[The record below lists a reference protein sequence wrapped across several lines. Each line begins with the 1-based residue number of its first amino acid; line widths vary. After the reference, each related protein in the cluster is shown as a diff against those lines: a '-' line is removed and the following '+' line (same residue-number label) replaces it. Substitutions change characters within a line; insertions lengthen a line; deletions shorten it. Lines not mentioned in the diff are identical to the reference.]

1 MTKSLYDIDY
11 IEQELAELRNHLNQ
25 TFKIVDG
32 LAKIQTQFEDFGQ
45 RYQQLDV
52 IANQEEIAE
61 LQAHFNARCAQLEKL
76 IESKWIEIKKE
87 IFNFQNELSN
97 TDFNINAEVIKQ
109 VSELK
114 EEVEENLKAFQVPL
128 NEIEDKLR
136 TELQTSINQLSE
148 AGFNNQNLEKQE
160 SLEHQLQTAK
170 SFLKDLER
178 QVQKLERQ
186 LRNLEKQLRVMSKW
200 VIIAVLTTVVSLTL
214 ALGLAVLNLKI
225 L

>member
-1 MTKSLYDIDY
+1 MPKSLYDLDY
-11 IEQELAELRNHLNQ
+11 IEQELAELRNQLNQ
-25 TFKIVDG
+25 TFKVVDG

-52 IANQEEIAE
+52 IGNQEEIAE

-87 IFNFQNELSN
+87 IFNLKNELSN

-109 VSELK
+109 VNELK
-114 EEVEENLKAFQVPL
+114 EEVEDFKVFQAPL
-128 NEIEDKLR
+128 NKIEDKLR
-136 TELQTSINQLSE
+136 TELQTSIDQLS
-148 AGFNNQNLEKQE
+148 ADGFNHQNLEKQE
-160 SLEHQLQTAK
+160 SLEYQLQTAK

-186 LRNLEKQLRVMSKW
+186 LRSLEKQLRVMSKW
-200 VIIAVLTTVVSLTL
+200 VIVAVLTTVISLSL
-214 ALGLAVLNLKI
+214 ALGLAAIKI
-225 L
+225 F

>member
-1 MTKSLYDIDY
+1 MPKSLYDLDY
-11 IEQELAELRNHLNQ
+11 IEQELAELRNQLNQ
-25 TFKIVDG
+25 TFKVVDS
-32 LAKIQTQFEDFGQ
+32 LAKIQTQFEEFGQ

-87 IFNFQNELSN
+87 IFNLKNELSN
-97 TDFNINAEVIKQ
+97 TDFNISSEVIKL
-109 VSELK
+109 VNELK
-114 EEVEENLKAFQVPL
+114 EEVEEFKVFQAPL

-136 TELQTSINQLSE
+136 TELQTSIDQLS
-148 AGFNNQNLEKQE
+148 ADGLNNQNLEKQE
-160 SLEHQLQTAK
+160 SLEYQLQTAK

-186 LRNLEKQLRVMSKW
+186 LRSLEKQLRVMSKW
-200 VIIAVLTTVVSLTL
+200 VIIAVLTTVISLSL
-214 ALGLAVLNLKI
+214 ALGLAAIKI
-225 L
+225 F

>member
-1 MTKSLYDIDY
+1 MPKSLYDIDY
-11 IEQELAELRNHLNQ
+11 IEQELAELRNQLNQ
-25 TFKIVDG
+25 TFKVVDG
-32 LAKIQTQFEDFGQ
+32 LAKIQTHFEDFGQ

-87 IFNFQNELSN
+87 IFNLKNELSN
-97 TDFNINAEVIKQ
+97 TDFNISAEVIKQ
-109 VSELK
+109 VNELK
-114 EEVEENLKAFQVPL
+114 EEVEDFKALQAPL

-136 TELQTSINQLSE
+136 IELQTSIDQLSA
-148 AGFNNQNLEKQE
+148 AGLNNQNLEKQE

-186 LRNLEKQLRVMSKW
+186 LRSLEKQLRVMSKW
-200 VIIAVLTTVVSLTL
+200 VIIAVVTTVVSLSL
-214 ALGLAVLNLKI
+214 ALGLAAIRI

>member
-1 MTKSLYDIDY
+1 MPKSLYDLDY
-11 IEQELAELRNHLNQ
+11 IEQELAELRNQLNQ
-25 TFKIVDG
+25 TFKVVDG

-87 IFNFQNELSN
+87 IYNLKNELSN
-97 TDFNINAEVIKQ
+97 TDFNISAEVIKQ
-109 VSELK
+109 VNELK
-114 EEVEENLKAFQVPL
+114 EEVEDLKVFQAPL

-136 TELQTSINQLSE
+136 TELQTSIDQLS
-148 AGFNNQNLEKQE
+148 ADGFNHQNLEKQE

-186 LRNLEKQLRVMSKW
+186 LRSLEKQLRVMSKW
-200 VIIAVLTTVVSLTL
+200 VIIAVVTTVVSLSL
-214 ALGLAVLNLKI
+214 ALGLAAIKI
-225 L
+225 F

>member
-1 MTKSLYDIDY
+1 MPKSLYDIDY
-11 IEQELAELRNHLNQ
+11 IEQELAELRNQLNQ
-25 TFKIVDG
+25 TFKVVDG

-87 IFNFQNELSN
+87 ISNLKNELSN
-97 TDFNINAEVIKQ
+97 TDFNISAEVIKQ
-109 VSELK
+109 VNELK
-114 EEVEENLKAFQVPL
+114 EEVEDFKAFQAPL

-136 TELQTSINQLSE
+136 TELQTSIEQLSA
-148 AGFNNQNLEKQE
+148 AGLNNQNLEKQE

-170 SFLKDLER
+170 SFLKELER

-186 LRNLEKQLRVMSKW
+186 LRSLEKQLRVMSKW
-200 VIIAVLTTVVSLTL
+200 VIIAVVTTVVSLSL
-214 ALGLAVLNLKI
+214 ALGLAAIRI

>member
-1 MTKSLYDIDY
+1 MPKSLYDIDY
-11 IEQELAELRNHLNQ
+11 IEQELAELRNQLNQ
-25 TFKIVDG
+25 TFKVVDG

-61 LQAHFNARCAQLEKL
+61 LKAHFNARCAQLEKL

-87 IFNFQNELSN
+87 ISNLNNELSN
-97 TDFNINAEVIKQ
+97 TDFTINAEVIKL
-109 VSELK
+109 VNELK
-114 EEVEENLKAFQVPL
+114 EEIEEFKALQAPL

-136 TELQTSINQLSE
+136 TELQTSIDQLSV
-148 AGFNNQNLEKQE
+148 AGLNDQNLEKQE
-160 SLEHQLQTAK
+160 ILEHQLQTAK

-186 LRNLEKQLRVMSKW
+186 QRSLEKQLRVMSKW
-200 VIIAVLTTVVSLTL
+200 VVIAVITTVVSLSL
-214 ALGLAVLNLKI
+214 ALGVAAIRI

>member
-1 MTKSLYDIDY
+1 MAKSLYDIDY

-45 RYQQLDV
+45 KYQQLDV

-61 LQAHFNARCAQLEKL
+61 LQSHFNARCAQLEKL
-76 IESKWIEIKKE
+76 VESKWIEIKKE
-87 IFNFQNELSN
+87 IFNIQNELDN
-97 TDFNINAEVIKQ
+97 PDFNHNAEVIKL
-109 VSELK
+109 VSGLK
-114 EEVEENLKAFQVPL
+114 EEVEESLKSFQAPL

-136 TELQTSINQLSE
+136 TELQTSIDQLSTS
-148 AGFNNQNLEKQE
+148 GFNQQNLEKQE
-160 SLEHQLQTAK
+160 SIEHQLQITK

-186 LRNLEKQLRVMSKW
+186 QRNLEKQLRVMSKW
-200 VIIAVLTTVVSLTL
+200 VIIAVLTTVVSLSL
-214 ALGLAVLNLKI
+214 ALGLAALNLRI

>member
-1 MTKSLYDIDY
+1 MAKSLYDIDY
-11 IEQELAELRNHLNQ
+11 IEQELAELRNQLNQ

-52 IANQEEIAE
+52 TANQEEIAE
-61 LQAHFNARCAQLEKL
+61 LQSHFNARCAQLEKL

-87 IFNFQNELSN
+87 VFNLKNELSN
-97 TDFNINAEVIKQ
+97 TDFNISVEVIKL
-109 VSELK
+109 VNELK
-114 EEVEENLKAFQVPL
+114 EEVEEFKTFQAPL

-136 TELQTSINQLSE
+136 TELQTSIDQLS
-148 AGFNNQNLEKQE
+148 ADGFNQQNLEKQE
-160 SLEHQLQTAK
+160 SIEYQLQTAK

-200 VIIAVLTTVVSLTL
+200 VIIAVVTTVVSLSL
-214 ALGLAVLNLKI
+214 ALGLAAIKI
-225 L
+225 F

>member
-1 MTKSLYDIDY
+1 MPKSLYDLDY
-11 IEQELAELRNHLNQ
+11 IEQELAELRNQLKQ
-25 TFKIVDG
+25 TFKVVDG

-61 LQAHFNARCAQLEKL
+61 LQSHFNARCAQLEKL

-87 IFNFQNELSN
+87 VSNLKNELSN
-97 TDFNINAEVIKQ
+97 TDFNISAEVIKL
-109 VSELK
+109 VNELK
-114 EEVEENLKAFQVPL
+114 EEVEEFKAFQAPL

-136 TELQTSINQLSE
+136 TELQNSIDQLS
-148 AGFNNQNLEKQE
+148 ADGFNHQNLEKQE
-160 SLEHQLQTAK
+160 NLEYQLQTAK

-200 VIIAVLTTVVSLTL
+200 VIIAVLTTVVSLAL
-214 ALGLAVLNLKI
+214 ALSLAALNLKI

>member
-1 MTKSLYDIDY
+1 MPKSLYDIDY
-11 IEQELAELRNHLNQ
+11 IEQELAELRNQLIQ
-25 TFKIVDG
+25 TFKVVDG

-87 IFNFQNELSN
+87 IFNFKNELSN
-97 TDFNINAEVIKQ
+97 TDFNISAEVIKQ
-109 VSELK
+109 VNELK
-114 EEVEENLKAFQVPL
+114 EEVEDLKAFQAPL

-136 TELQTSINQLSE
+136 TELQTSIDLSA
-148 AGFNNQNLEKQE
+148 AGFNNQNLAKQE

-200 VIIAVLTTVVSLTL
+200 VIIAVVTTVVSLTL
-214 ALGLAVLNLKI
+214 ALSLTALNLKI

>member
-1 MTKSLYDIDY
+1 MPKSLYDLDY
-11 IEQELAELRNHLNQ
+11 IEQELAELRNQLNQ
-25 TFKIVDG
+25 TFKVVDG
-32 LAKIQTQFEDFGQ
+32 LAKIQTQFEDFEQ

-87 IFNFQNELSN
+87 ISNLKNELSN
-97 TDFNINAEVIKQ
+97 TDFNISAEVIKL
-109 VSELK
+109 VNELK
-114 EEVEENLKAFQVPL
+114 EEVEAFKAFQAPL

-136 TELQTSINQLSE
+136 TELQTSIDQLS
-148 AGFNNQNLEKQE
+148 ADGFNHQNLEKQE

-186 LRNLEKQLRVMSKW
+186 LRSLEKQLRVMSKW
-200 VIIAVLTTVVSLTL
+200 VIIAVLTTVISLSL
-214 ALGLAVLNLKI
+214 ALGLAAIKI
-225 L
+225 F

>member
-1 MTKSLYDIDY
+1 MPKSLYDIDY
-11 IEQELAELRNHLNQ
+11 IEQELAELRNQLNQ
-25 TFKIVDG
+25 TFKVVDG

-45 RYQQLDV
+45 TYQQLDV
-52 IANQEEIAE
+52 IDNQEEIAE

-87 IFNFQNELSN
+87 IFNLKNELSN

-109 VSELK
+109 VNELK
-114 EEVEENLKAFQVPL
+114 EEVEDFKAFQAPL

-136 TELQTSINQLSE
+136 TELQTSIDQISE
-148 AGFNNQNLEKQE
+148 AGFNNKNLEKQE

-200 VIIAVLTTVVSLTL
+200 VIIAVLTTVISLSL
-214 ALGLAVLNLKI
+214 ALGLAAIKI

>member
-1 MTKSLYDIDY
+1 MPKSLYDIDY
-11 IEQELAELRNHLNQ
+11 IEQELAELRNQLNQ
-25 TFKIVDG
+25 TFKVVDS

-45 RYQQLDV
+45 RYQQLDG

-87 IFNFQNELSN
+87 ISNLKNEITN
-97 TDFNINAEVIKQ
+97 TDFNINAEVIKL
-109 VSELK
+109 VNELK
-114 EEVEENLKAFQVPL
+114 EEVEEFKAFQAPL

-136 TELQTSINQLSE
+136 TELQTSIDQLSA

-160 SLEHQLQTAK
+160 NIEYQLQTAK

-186 LRNLEKQLRVMSKW
+186 LRSLEKQLRVMSKW
-200 VIIAVLTTVVSLTL
+200 VIVAVLTTVISLSL
-214 ALGLAVLNLKI
+214 ALGLAAMKI
-225 L
+225 F

>member
-1 MTKSLYDIDY
+1 MPKSLYDLDY
-11 IEQELAELRNHLNQ
+11 IEQELAELRNQLNQ
-25 TFKIVDG
+25 TFKVVDG

-87 IFNFQNELSN
+87 ISNLKNELSN
-97 TDFNINAEVIKQ
+97 TDFNISAEVIKQ
-109 VSELK
+109 VNELK
-114 EEVEENLKAFQVPL
+114 EKVENLKVFQAPL

-136 TELQTSINQLSE
+136 TELQTSIDQLS
-148 AGFNNQNLEKQE
+148 ADGFNHQNLEKQE

-200 VIIAVLTTVVSLTL
+200 VIIAVLTTVVSLSL
-214 ALGLAVLNLKI
+214 ALGLAAIRI

>member
-1 MTKSLYDIDY
+1 MPKSLYDLDY
-11 IEQELAELRNHLNQ
+11 IEQELAELRNQLNQ
-25 TFKIVDG
+25 TFKVVDG

-52 IANQEEIAE
+52 IGNQEEIAE

-87 IFNFQNELSN
+87 ISNLKNELSN
-97 TDFNINAEVIKQ
+97 TDFNISAEVIKL
-109 VSELK
+109 VNELK
-114 EEVEENLKAFQVPL
+114 EEVEDLKVFQASL
-128 NEIEDKLR
+128 NEIENKLR
-136 TELQTSINQLSE
+136 TELQTSIDQLS
-148 AGFNNQNLEKQE
+148 ADGFNHQNLEKQE

-200 VIIAVLTTVVSLTL
+200 VIVAVVTTVISLSL
-214 ALGLAVLNLKI
+214 ALGLAAIKI

>member
-1 MTKSLYDIDY
+1 MPKSLYDLDY
-11 IEQELAELRNHLNQ
+11 IEQELAELRNQLNQ
-25 TFKIVDG
+25 TFKVVDG

-61 LQAHFNARCAQLEKL
+61 LKAHFNARCAQLEKL

-87 IFNFQNELSN
+87 IFNLNNELSN
-97 TDFNINAEVIKQ
+97 TDFNINAEVIKL
-109 VSELK
+109 VNELK
-114 EEVEENLKAFQVPL
+114 EEIEEFKALQAPL

-136 TELQTSINQLSE
+136 TELQTSIDQLSV
-148 AGFNNQNLEKQE
+148 AGLNDQNLEKQE
-160 SLEHQLQTAK
+160 SLEYQLQTAK

-186 LRNLEKQLRVMSKW
+186 QRNLEKQLRVMSKW
-200 VIIAVLTTVVSLTL
+200 VIIAVVTTVVSLSL
-214 ALGLAVLNLKI
+214 ALGLAAIRI

>member
-1 MTKSLYDIDY
+1 MPKSLYDLDY
-11 IEQELAELRNHLNQ
+11 IEQELAELRNQLNQ
-25 TFKIVDG
+25 TFKVVDG
-32 LAKIQTQFEDFGQ
+32 LAKIQTQFEDFEQ

-87 IFNFQNELSN
+87 ISNLKNELSN
-97 TDFNINAEVIKQ
+97 TDFNISAEVIKQ
-109 VSELK
+109 VNELK
-114 EEVEENLKAFQVPL
+114 EKVENLKVFQAPL

-136 TELQTSINQLSE
+136 TELQTSIDQLS
-148 AGFNNQNLEKQE
+148 ADGFNHQNLEKQE
-160 SLEHQLQTAK
+160 SIEYQLQTAK

-186 LRNLEKQLRVMSKW
+186 LRSLEKQLRVMSKW
-200 VIIAVLTTVVSLTL
+200 VIIAVLTTVVSLSL
-214 ALGLAVLNLKI
+214 ALSLAAIRI

>member
-1 MTKSLYDIDY
+1 MPKSLYDIDY
-11 IEQELAELRNHLNQ
+11 IEQELAELRNQLNQ
-25 TFKIVDG
+25 TFKVVDN

-52 IANQEEIAE
+52 IANREEIAE
-61 LQAHFNARCAQLEKL
+61 LKSHFNARCAQIEKL

-87 IFNFQNELSN
+87 IFNFKNELSN
-97 TDFNINAEVIKQ
+97 TDLNISAEVIKQ
-109 VSELK
+109 VNELK
-114 EEVEENLKAFQVPL
+114 EEVEDLKVFQAPL

-136 TELQTSINQLSE
+136 TELQTSIDQLSA

-160 SLEHQLQTAK
+160 SLEYQLQTAK

-200 VIIAVLTTVVSLTL
+200 VIIAVVTTVISLTL
-214 ALGLAVLNLKI
+214 ALSLTALNLKI